1 MGRPKGSK
9 NKAKEPKTRAT
20 GGSIERNKYLITYTV
35 HDLQTPYEV
44 TVSGV
49 NSATTA
55 ELFFRQYFPNANL
68 VNCESV

>member
-9 NKAKEPKTRAT
+9 NKPKEPKIKAPR
-20 GGSIERNKYLITYTV
+20 GSTERNKYLITYTV
-35 HDLQTPYEV
+35 QDLQTPYEV

-49 NSATTA
+49 NSETTA
-55 ELFFRQYFPNANL
+55 ELFFRQYFPNANI